1 MEQEKIVLLL
11 QKYFED
17 GITSDER
24 ILLEEWAKLHPD
36 NRELLSQI
44 KDESW
49 LREELETFNRLA
61 PKDIETESLILS
73 HKIIKSKPKTIRS
86 LWRRYA
92 SVAAVLLVAFSIGIY
107 SYFYN
112 RDTSINTDSTRVN
125 ISQNSVVP
133 GSNRATLTTD
143 AGETVVLSE
152 IHSGLIVGDTLIY
165 EDGSVISTSKTSFA
179 TLSTPRG
186 GQYAVTLPDGTK
198 VWLNASSSL
207 RYPTRFTGTDRRV
220 FLTGEAFFEV
230 AHNVDQPFIVDTDL
244 QMLQVLGTV
253 FNINAYADERQI
265 ATTLVEG
272 KIAVRK
278 KGAGDSPVVLRP
290 GQQSLM
296 DDKAVK
302 IVAVDVQEEI
312 AWKDGKFVFY
322 NSAIQA
328 VMRQL
333 ARWYD
338 VEIVYLDDV
347 SAISFTGSLSR
358 SAPLTDILED
368 IALTESVNLKL
379 EGRRII
385 VRRR

>member
-1 MEQEKIVLLL
+1 MEHEKIVLLL
-11 QKYFED
+11 QKYVED
-17 GITSDER
+17 SITSEER
-24 ILLEEWAKLHPD
+24 ILLEEWGTLHPD

-49 LREELETFNRLA
+49 LRGELENYNRLA
-61 PKDIETESLILS
+61 PKDIDTESLILS
-73 HKIIKSKPKTIRS
+73 RKINKRKPNNIRP

-107 SYFYN
+107 FYFYS
-112 RDTSINTDSTRVN
+112 RDTSINADSREVN
-125 ISQNSVVP
+125 IAQSPVVP
-133 GSNRATLTTD
+133 GANRATLTTE
-143 AGETVVLSE
+143 AGETIVLSE
-152 IHSGLIVGDTLIY
+152 AHSGLIVGDTLIY
-165 EDGSVISTSKTSFA
+165 EDGSAISTLKTSFA
-179 TLSTPRG
+179 TLNTPRG

-230 AHNVDQPFIVDTDL
+230 AHNIDQPFIVDTDL
-244 QMLQVLGTV
+244 QTLKVLGTV

-272 KIAVRK
+272 KVAVRQK
-278 KGAGDSPVVLRP
+278 AEGANPVILRP

-296 DDKAVK
+296 DERAVQ

-333 ARWYD
+333 ARWYN
-338 VEIVYLDDV
+338 VEIVYVDDV
-347 SAISFTGSLSR
+347 STISFTGSLSR

-379 EGRRII
+379 EGRRIM

>member
-11 QKYFED
+11 QKYVED
-17 GITSDER
+17 NITTDEK

-36 NRELLSQI
+36 NRKLLSQV
-44 KDESW
+44 KTESW
-49 LREELETFNRLA
+49 LLAELENYNRLA
-61 PKDIETESLILS
+61 PKDIDAESLMLS
-73 HKIIKSKPKTIRS
+73 RKINKSTPKNSKS

-92 SVAAVLLVAFSIGIY
+92 SIAAALLVTFSIGMY
-107 SYFYN
+107 LYFYS
-112 RDTSINTDSTRVN
+112 RDTSTNTDSRKVN
-125 ISQNSVVP
+125 ILQNPVFP
-133 GSNRATLTTD
+133 GANRATLTTD
-143 AGETVVLSE
+143 AGETVLLSE
-152 IHSGLIVGDTLIY
+152 THSGLIVGDTLIY
-165 EDGSVISTSKTSFA
+165 EDGTAISTSKTSFA

-207 RYPTRFTGTDRRV
+207 RYPTQFTGAERRV
-220 FLTGEAFFEV
+220 SVTGEAFFEV
-230 AHNVDQPFIVDTDL
+230 THNTHQPFIVDTDL
-244 QMLQVLGTV
+244 QTLQVLGTV
-253 FNINAYADERQI
+253 FNINAYADERQT

-272 KIAVRK
+272 KIAIRK
-278 KGAGDSPVVLRP
+278 KATGHNPVILRP

-296 DDKAVK
+296 DERAVK
-302 IVAVDVQEEI
+302 IVPVDVQEEI

-338 VEIVYLDDV
+338 VEIVYVDDV

-379 EGRRII
+379 EGRRIM